1 MASSTVEIL
10 GGQLSGTVLSNAAS
24 EATLREL
31 INAVNG
37 MSGGGAGGGP
47 GGAKGGGAA
56 QGPGALAKTMDV
68 LGNAMDEVGNQFGN
82 VVGAAGTMAGMLVMG
97 NSKLSSYTKTLND
110 QVIKQL
116 PLFGGLLGTVG
127 DVITSSIGVFEEW
140 KAALD
145 RSSKN
150 GASFGNSIIQL
161 RETAN
166 RAYLDLDEFVQI
178 VGANSKELVSFGGTV
193 TQGARVFAEYNNALK
208 KEGGEARDT
217 LMQMGYSSS
226 DVSKAL
232 IKWMSYT
239 QRGVSLET
247 ADKAKVRQSFIAYQT
262 NIEKLTKLTG
272 KNAEQI
278 EADMNVAA
286 QDAAFQLKLAR
297 LGTEERS
304 KMMMGLADFT
314 SRYGKSGAEL
324 FKAQFL
330 GVAPQTEQAQL
341 LSVFMPQVNG
351 EIRLFQRTAADV
363 NVTEKQ
369 YKQSLRQA
377 NIDSVMAAV
386 KQAGSMEKLI
396 NAFGAG
402 AEGTGEMYS
411 AIQPILMYLTKFG
424 DLSKLTAKDV
434 AEMYDEAERENNK
447 RDGITKL
454 LRDFEMG
461 IQEFKIAFMTAL
473 FPTIKTMS
481 TELAKHELGEKFRKL
496 GAAVGEIV
504 RDYLPKVIEH
514 LMYLGS
520 PAGRDLLME
529 EVAYL
534 FEAIGIHMKY
544 GFKRWLTPDF
554 THSMLGLDMK
564 AQIEELNEARAKKD
578 LKVFELE
585 LEHLKTLT
593 NIRKVSLQKGRD
605 QASTGVF
612 YKDETGKILQKK
624 VGGSAEWRN
633 NNPGNLKYN
642 DWTIAHGAIGSDVDG
657 NAIFPTMEIGT
668 YAERM
673 MMRLSKQS
681 KGSLR
686 EWTQSY
692 APEMFNKPEEIEG
705 NLKSLG
711 FDPSMPVREMSGVQS
726 SKFMRERINRQ
737 SKGQQIM
744 PGETPEFSTGT
755 LGKYGTLFANFGTET
770 DAMVSGTK
778 AIVTPSQMND
788 LMVSNSEAGLG
799 DAIATLNNSMATLIG
814 IQKERLYVGR
824 SLLDIAETQAGSLI

>member
-10 GGQLSGTVLSNAAS
+10 GGQLAGTVLTNAAS

-31 INAVNG
+31 IKAVNG
-37 MSGGGAGGGP
+37 MSGGQGAGAGGAPKSNSGP
-47 GGAKGGGAA
+47 GG
-56 QGPGALAKTMDV
+56 LAKSMDILGNTMDTI
-68 LGNAMDEVGNQFGN
+68 GEQFGN
-82 VVGAAGTMAGMLVMG
+82 VVGAAGTMAGMLVTG

-116 PLFGGLLGTVG
+116 PLFGGLLGRVG
-127 DVITSSIGVFEEW
+127 EVITSSVGVVEEW

-145 RSSKN
+145 RSSN
-150 GASFGNSIIQL
+150 SGASCGNSIISL

-166 RAYLDLDEFVQI
+166 RAYLDLDDFVQI

-193 TQGARVFAEYNNALK
+193 TQGARLFAEYNNALK

-239 QRGVSLET
+239 QKGVNLET
-247 ADKAKVRQSFIAYQT
+247 ADKTKVRQSFIAYQT

-278 EADMNVAA
+278 EADMNVAS
-286 QDAAFQLKLAR
+286 QDAAFQLKLAK

-330 GVAPQTEQAQL
+330 GQAPQTEQAQL

-351 EIRLFQRTAADV
+351 EIRLFQRTAKDI
-363 NVTEKQ
+363 NVTQKD
-369 YKQSLRQA
+369 YKRTLRQA
-377 NIDSVMAAV
+377 NIDSVMAAA

-402 AEGTGEMYS
+402 ADGTGEMYS

-424 DLSKLTAKDV
+424 DISKLTAADV
-434 AEMYDEAERENNK
+434 AKMYDEAEAENNK
-447 RDGITKL
+447 RDGITKM

-461 IQEFKIAFMTAL
+461 FMEFKIAFMTAL

-481 TELAKHELGEKFRKL
+481 EKMAQQELGEKFRKF
-496 GAAVGEIV
+496 GQFVGELI
-504 RDYLPKVIEH
+504 RDYLPKVIQFFA
-514 LMYLGS
+514 YLGS
-520 PAGRDLLME
+520 SAGRDLLME
-529 EVAYL
+529 EISYL
-534 FEAIGIHMKY
+534 FEAIAVHMKY

-554 THSMLGLDMK
+554 AQSWLGVDLESQM
-564 AQIEELNEARAKKD
+564 EELRKLKENRD
-578 LKVFELE
+578 NKVFELE
-585 LEHLKTLT
+585 LKHMQDMTK
-593 NIRKVSLQKGRD
+593 IRKAAFLKGASADKDSITFQD
-605 QASTGVF
+605 Q
-612 YKDETGKILQKK
+612 EGKILEKR
-624 VGGSAEWRN
+624 VGGSRSWRN

-642 DWTIAHGAIGSDVDG
+642 DWAIKMGAIGQDDQG
-657 NAIFPTMEIGT
+657 FAIFPTMDIGT
-668 YAERM
+668 RAAKALMKSEQFASMTIADFTKSITPTMFGEKSDKIESGLKGLNLDPSMKLGDLGEINMSRLLRERGN
-673 MMRLSKQS
+673 RES
-681 KGSLR
+681 KGS
-686 EWTQSY
+686 
-692 APEMFNKPEEIEG
+692 
-705 NLKSLG
+705 
-711 FDPSMPVREMSGVQS
+711 
-726 SKFMRERINRQ
+726 
-737 SKGQQIM
+737 QIM
-744 PGETPEFSTGT
+744 PGETEEFSTGT

-770 DAMVSGTK
+770 DAMVTGTK
-778 AIVTPSQMND
+778 AIVTPAQMND
-788 LMVSNSEAGLG
+788 LMASNAEAGLG
-799 DAIATLNNSMATLIG
+799 DAIATLNNNMATLID
-814 IQKERLYVGR
+814 IQRERLYVGKT
-824 SLLDIAETQAGSLI
+824 LLDIEELKAGSLI